1 MVKIRPASF
10 IASLSGKLDRR
21 EDIYVRTYRRTGNM
35 QLVVV
40 ENPYHGP
47 WSDAQI
53 AHRAAF
59 GKRSK
64 TASQWLKDNDPKRNG
79 GTATEEYKAM
89 LAKYYAQHDIGNI
102 FAFVSKH
109 YRDGEIQTF
118 L

>member
-21 EDIYVRTYRRTGNM
+21 EDIYVRTYRHTGNM

-47 WSDAQI
+47 WSEAQI

-59 GKRSK
+59 SKRSK
-64 TASQWLKDNDPKRNG
+64 TASRWLKDNDPKRNG